1 MENQTQS
8 ISDRKF
14 KLYILGQNLSSHSSF
29 QNGFSIGF
37 IVSKGFSNKWGLKT
51 KPNNPIKR
59 QIGQPC
65 IFLYTTLNNKL
76 IDDIDYDQ
84 ILQKQYG
91 KINYELLKRERETF
105 EEIGAITNAL
115 CNRTNDAVS
124 IKDYFL
130 QKNDDN
136 NDENL
141 WLYSKIWNAHD
152 FIKNGSFDQET
163 ISQIEK
169 QIVTYLTLFSNSIL
183 AINDYALSNGFN
195 AEQIKEKETVLLEI
209 KKF

>member
-1 MENQTQS
+1 M
-8 ISDRKF
+8 
-14 KLYILGQNLSSHSSF
+14 
-29 QNGFSIGF
+29 
-37 IVSKGFSNKWGLKT
+37 
-51 KPNNPIKR
+51 
-59 QIGQPC
+59 
-65 IFLYTTLNNKL
+65 NNKL

-91 KINYELLKRERETF
+91 KINYELLKREREIF

-115 CNRTNDAVS
+115 CNRTNDAAS

-152 FIKNGSFDQET
+152 FIKIMASLIQ
-163 ISQIEK
+163 K
-169 QIVTYLTLFSNSIL
+169 LFH
-183 AINDYALSNGFN
+183 
-195 AEQIKEKETVLLEI
+195 K
-209 KKF
+209 